1 MMLLSPD
8 EIEELTGKVRPA
20 AQRAELLAMGI
31 PFRLRRD
38 GSVAVLRSAV
48 QVALGHHEVMPPPR
62 HGRPQLRFPIREA
75 AQS

>member
-8 EIEELTGKVRPA
+8 EIAELTGKVRPA

-48 QVALGHHEVMPPPR
+48 QVALGHHEVVPQR